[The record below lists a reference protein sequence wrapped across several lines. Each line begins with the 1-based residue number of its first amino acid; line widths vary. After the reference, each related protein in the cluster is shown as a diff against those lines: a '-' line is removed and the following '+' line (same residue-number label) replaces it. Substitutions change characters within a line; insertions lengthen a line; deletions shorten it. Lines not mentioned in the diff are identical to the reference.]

1 MFDCDDLF
9 SSKELQR
16 IFGDSKKIQACSTP
30 ISEKRFD
37 FGISPGIGGKK
48 VCGKFDQD
56 GSKEANPRL
65 KETVKAELPTKIG
78 RPSKQ
83 EVKEKS
89 QKPTT
94 PVPEPKA
101 KIRKQKGSLKVQH
114 REGKPKITP
123 NPKKSPD
130 LESPN
135 QNPVK
140 IPFQQIAKL
149 PPPGAPTESP
159 PIAAKRFALDQQV
172 PSTPP
177 PPTKASNSKSME
189 SLRIK
194 ALYHLLLEKCTPGP
208 DPLTLLPYKKCSI

>member
-1 MFDCDDLF
+1 MIDCDDLF

-37 FGISPGIGGKK
+37 FEISPGIGVKK
-48 VCGKFDQD
+48 VSGEFDQD
-56 GSKEANPRL
+56 GSKEANLKL
-65 KETVKAELPTKIG
+65 KEGVKAELPTKAT
-78 RPSKQ
+78 RPSRQ
-83 EVKEKS
+83 EVKEKL
-89 QKPTT
+89 QKTTT

-123 NPKKSPD
+123 NPKKTPN

-135 QNPVK
+135 QDSVK
-140 IPFQQIAKL
+140 YPSQQIAKL
-149 PPPGAPTESP
+149 PPPSAPTECP
-159 PIAAKRFALDQQV
+159 PIAAKPFALDQQV

-194 ALYHLLLEKCTPGP
+194 ALYHLLLQKCTPGP